1 MEELLLQNLKLQRPP
16 LLLCALAGT
25 ALLLSAAHMA
35 LANNAQAF
43 AKPIHHTIY
52 TPVILPKPADA
63 AKKPRRSPFA
73 APSAPKYSRYVPAPT
88 PTLKGIVHN
97 RSSHI
102 AIIEF
107 KGQSGYYQAG
117 TKLADYTVS
126 NIDNNSVKL
135 TNGTQTLTLK
145 CGGTDNA

>member
-1 MEELLLQNLKLQRPP
+1 MLLQNLKLQRPP

-35 LANNAQAF
+35 LANNTQAF
-43 AKPIHHTIY
+43 AKPVHHTVY
-52 TPVILPKPADA
+52 TPVILPKPADK
-63 AKKPRRSPFA
+63 AKKPPRNPFA
-73 APSAPKYSRYVPAPT
+73 APIAPKASRHAPAPT

-97 RSSHI
+97 GSTRI

-135 TNGTQTLTLK
+135 TSGTQTLTLK